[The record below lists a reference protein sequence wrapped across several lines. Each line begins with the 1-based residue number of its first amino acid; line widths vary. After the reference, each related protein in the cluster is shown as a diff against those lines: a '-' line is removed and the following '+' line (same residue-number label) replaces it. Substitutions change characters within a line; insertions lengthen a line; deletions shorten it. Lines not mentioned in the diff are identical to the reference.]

1 MTKAGPGGD
10 RAFVMYGQTGPGDQ
24 HCTAATGYCSIDA
37 LPGSCRPPRIPVQ
50 STSDIDT
57 NRAEHARTLFRNPSK
72 NQRVGIPAHRRTN
85 RTVRTVTAIGY
96 ARVSTR
102 DQNPALQHDA
112 LTKAGCAR
120 VFTDTAS
127 GAKADRPQLAGALDY
142 LRPGDVLTVWQ
153 LDRLGRNMR
162 HLIDT
167 VNALHE
173 RGVQFRSLRE
183 NVDTTTASG
192 KLTFHLFA
200 ALAEFERDLLRERT
214 TVGLVLQPDVVAYGG
229 SSRLR

>member
-1 MTKAGPGGD
+1 
-10 RAFVMYGQTGPGDQ
+10 
-24 HCTAATGYCSIDA
+24 
-37 LPGSCRPPRIPVQ
+37 
-50 STSDIDT
+50 
-57 NRAEHARTLFRNPSK
+57 
-72 NQRVGIPAHRRTN
+72 
-85 RTVRTVTAIGY
+85 VTAVGY
-96 ARVSTR
+96 ARISTAG
-102 DQNPALQHDA
+102 QNPALQHDA
-112 LTKAGCAR
+112 LTGAGCIR
-120 VFTDTAS
+120 VFADVAS
-127 GAKADRPQLAGALDY
+127 GAKTDRPQLAAALDY
-142 LRPGDVLTVWQ
+142 LRSGDVLVVWQ

-214 TVGLVLQPDVVAYGG
+214 TAGLTAIAGRRARGRQGGRPRKMTPEKITVARQMYDAKTYTVAQIAKTLGV
-229 SSRLR
+229 SRGTIYQHLDHAAT

>member
-1 MTKAGPGGD
+1 MTD
-10 RAFVMYGQTGPGDQ
+10 
-24 HCTAATGYCSIDA
+24 
-37 LPGSCRPPRIPVQ
+37 
-50 STSDIDT
+50 
-57 NRAEHARTLFRNPSK
+57 
-72 NQRVGIPAHRRTN
+72 
-85 RTVRTVTAIGY
+85 IGY

-102 DQNPALQHDA
+102 EQNPALQHDA
-112 LTKAGCAR
+112 LTATGCAR
-120 VFTDTAS
+120 VFTDIAS
-127 GAKADRPQLAGALDY
+127 GAKTDRPQLAAALDY
-142 LRPGDVLTVWQ
+142 LRPGDVLVVWQ

-167 VNALHE
+167 VNTLHD

-214 TVGLVLQPDVVAYGG
+214 TAGLTAIASRRARGRQGGRPRKMTPEKIAVARQMYDANTYTVAQIAHALGV
-229 SSRLR
+229 SRGTVYQHLDQSAA

>member
-1 MTKAGPGGD
+1 M
-10 RAFVMYGQTGPGDQ
+10 
-24 HCTAATGYCSIDA
+24 
-37 LPGSCRPPRIPVQ
+37 
-50 STSDIDT
+50 
-57 NRAEHARTLFRNPSK
+57 
-72 NQRVGIPAHRRTN
+72 
-85 RTVRTVTAIGY
+85 TAIGY

-112 LTKAGCAR
+112 LAAADCAK
-120 VFTDTAS
+120 VFTDVAS
-127 GAKADRPQLAGALDY
+127 GARADRPQLAAALDY

-162 HLIDT
+162 HLLDT

-183 NVDTTTASG
+183 NIDTTTAAG
-192 KLTFHLFA
+192 RLIFHVFA

-214 TVGLVLQPDVVAYGG
+214 TAGLEAIASKRARGRRGGRPRKMTPEKIAVARQMYISEKYTVDQIARTLGVTRG
-229 SSRLR
+229 TVYAHLDRTAA

>member
-1 MTKAGPGGD
+1 MTA
-10 RAFVMYGQTGPGDQ
+10 V
-24 HCTAATGYCSIDA
+24 
-37 LPGSCRPPRIPVQ
+37 
-50 STSDIDT
+50 
-57 NRAEHARTLFRNPSK
+57 
-72 NQRVGIPAHRRTN
+72 
-85 RTVRTVTAIGY
+85 GY

-112 LTKAGCAR
+112 LTAAGCIK
-120 VFTDTAS
+120 VFTDVAS
-127 GAKADRPQLAGALDY
+127 GAKADRPQLAAVLDY

-167 VNALHE
+167 VNALHD

-183 NVDTTTASG
+183 DIDTTTASG
-192 KLTFHLFA
+192 RLTFHLFA

-214 TVGLVLQPDVVAYGG
+214 TAGLEAIASKRARGRRGGRPRKMTTEKIAVARQMYASEQYTVDQIAATLGVTRG
-229 SSRLR
+229 TVYAHLDRAAA

>member
-1 MTKAGPGGD
+1 
-10 RAFVMYGQTGPGDQ
+10 
-24 HCTAATGYCSIDA
+24 
-37 LPGSCRPPRIPVQ
+37 
-50 STSDIDT
+50 
-57 NRAEHARTLFRNPSK
+57 
-72 NQRVGIPAHRRTN
+72 
-85 RTVRTVTAIGY
+85 VTAVGY

-102 DQNPALQHDA
+102 EQNPALQHDA
-112 LTKAGCAR
+112 LTTAGCAR
-120 VFTDTAS
+120 VFTDIAS
-127 GAKADRPQLAGALDY
+127 GAKADRPYLAAALDY
-142 LRPGDVLTVWQ
+142 LWAGDVLVVWQ

-173 RGVQFRSLRE
+173 RGVQSRSLRE

-214 TVGLVLQPDVVAYGG
+214 AAGLAAIAGSRARGRQGGRPRKMTPEKITVARQMYASRTFTVEQIARTLGVSRGTIYQHLYPVAA
-229 SSRLR
+229 

>member
-1 MTKAGPGGD
+1 M
-10 RAFVMYGQTGPGDQ
+10 
-24 HCTAATGYCSIDA
+24 
-37 LPGSCRPPRIPVQ
+37 
-50 STSDIDT
+50 
-57 NRAEHARTLFRNPSK
+57 
-72 NQRVGIPAHRRTN
+72 
-85 RTVRTVTAIGY
+85 TAIGY

-112 LTKAGCAR
+112 LTTAGCAR

-127 GAKADRPQLAGALDY
+127 GAKADRPQLAAVLDY

-200 ALAEFERDLLRERT
+200 ALAEFERNLLRERT
-214 TVGLVLQPDVVAYGG
+214 TAGLAAIASTRARGRQGGRPRKMTPEKIAVARQMYESQQYTVEQIATTLGVTRG
-229 SSRLR
+229 TVYAHLDRAAA